1 MVLTKVAHND
11 AKSLKKIG
19 CIFPHRLGGWG
30 GQTLVWK
37 IPQNFYFSY
46 FVSFPY
52 QIIEL
57 TDVAMVCRSPTKMM
71 RTMLLSPTP
80 NTPNSDW
87 RTHNFDSP

>member
-19 CIFPHRLGGWG
+19 CIFPHHLGGWG

-52 QIIEL
+52 EL
-57 TDVAMVCRSPTKMM
+57 YWWLPASLSLSTILYKMYDLVIGISP
-71 RTMLLSPTP
+71 
-80 NTPNSDW
+80 NAI
-87 RTHNFDSP
+87 FI

>member
-30 GQTLVWK
+30 GLTLVWK

-46 FVSFPY
+46 FVSFPK
-52 QIIEL
+52 L
-57 TDVAMVCRSPTKMM
+57 TVYKVKPEDGISNFMQKQ
-71 RTMLLSPTP
+71 
-80 NTPNSDW
+80 NSVIDW
-87 RTHNFDSP
+87 FEET

>member
-52 QIIEL
+52 LKYLHMSWIQTHAKPSIVNTN
-57 TDVAMVCRSPTKMM
+57 TD
-71 RTMLLSPTP
+71 SPTP
-80 NTPNSDW
+80 STVLC
-87 RTHNFDSP
+87 

>member
-1 MVLTKVAHND
+1 MVLSKVAHND

-52 QIIEL
+52 FSKIFEY
-57 TDVAMVCRSPTKMM
+57 
-71 RTMLLSPTP
+71 
-80 NTPNSDW
+80 N
-87 RTHNFDSP
+87 